1 MTSKTTSGTKKVKNT
16 KKKTT
21 SGTKKEIVI
30 KYEFQKKPKYEI
42 TKDIDVKRLKE
53 PDVYPYKNIDKLNK
67 KFLDEYKGFF
77 DFFRKS
83 TGFLQSE
90 YFRAL
95 VNSQE
100 FRLHYEQL
108 TALQRSQ
115 DKTSDSG
122 LSEKEEQAM
131 RLMTDFSNM
140 GLWLDKLLMDLPKT
154 ARNAVA
160 KELGPK
166 LEYLKGIIEIIK
178 NSNPELEH
186 LRVYDSY
193 LDDDS
198 TKSGFSTI

>member
-83 TGFLQSE
+83 TGFLQPE

-95 VNSQE
+95 VKSEE
-100 FRLHYEQL
+100 FRLHYSQL
-108 TALQRSQ
+108 TAIQRSQ

-122 LSEKEEQAM
+122 LSEKEELAI
-131 RLMTDFSNM
+131 RLMTDYANM
-140 GLWLDKLLMDLPKT
+140 MLHFDKLVMDLPKES
-154 ARNAVA
+154 RNTVA

-166 LEYLKGIIEIIK
+166 IELVKSIIEIIK
-178 NSNPELEH
+178 NSNESLVT
-186 LRVYDSY
+186 LRIYESY
-193 LDDDS
+193 LDDS